1 MSTVRFQRRP
11 RREIPRS
18 PGGEVTLQPPPEI
31 PRNIPANLFGKL
43 MPVVMGV
50 GMLGMVVLMF
60 TSGSGLASNPMSL
73 MFPMMMVFSM
83 VGMYAGQGGKGQKA
97 AEANED
103 RKDYLRYLDQVRR
116 DVEETAAQQRA
127 AVEWSHPEPGLI
139 WMLAGTTRMW
149 ERRPGDKD
157 FCHARI
163 GLGGQRLATRLVAP
177 ETGPVEELE
186 PIAAVSLRRFV
197 RTHSTVPDLPTALAV
212 KGFASVQLTGDR
224 AQAREMTRA
233 MLVQLAMFQGPDQV
247 LIAVVCGPDT
257 AREWEWA
264 KWLPHSQHPDAQDG
278 VGSERMVFG
287 SIREAHASLAPL
299 LYNRVRYSRNQPPN
313 PNLVQIVLVVDGG
326 LLEAEEDP
334 LRENGFEGVTI
345 VDLCGYAPRL
355 AASRGIQMLVENGEC
370 AGRGPSGA
378 MERFAVIDR
387 IGAREAEQAARRL
400 APYRA
405 AVQRTGD
412 SGGEEGEVISSWA
425 QLLGL
430 GDIGTFNPESAWQ
443 PRYGRERLRVPF
455 GVGADGLP
463 VVLDIKEAAE
473 GGMGP
478 HGLCIGAT
486 GSGKSEFLR
495 TLVLSLIATHSP
507 DQLNF
512 VLVDFKGGATFLGL
526 EGVAHVAAII
536 TNLEE
541 EADLVERMRDALAG
555 EMNRRQE
562 VLRAA
567 GNFANVSEYEKAR
580 AAGADLDPM
589 PALFVVLDE
598 FSELL
603 SQHPDFAELFTMIG
617 RLGRSLHVHLL
628 LASQRLE
635 EGRLKGLESH
645 LSYRIG
651 LKTFSANES
660 RQVLGVPD
668 AYNLPGNP
676 GGGYLKS
683 DSGEIVRFQSAYV
696 SGPYAG
702 VGAQRELAA
711 DAFDGDID
719 ITARPFT
726 ATHVDFRA
734 EDHIPLPVRAA
745 ELELPPEAEQVSN
758 LQMLVSRVRE
768 HGRPAH
774 EIWLPP
780 LDAAPTLDQLVPRS
794 VLTGDWNPIALL
806 RAPIGIV
813 DRPYDQRRDPMV
825 VDLSGSRGN
834 VAVVGGPQSGKSTA
848 LRSLVMGMSLTHT
861 AEQAQF
867 YLLDFGGG
875 TLVGLEGLPHVGTV
889 ASRMEGDKVRR
900 TVAEMVTIVRQR
912 EARFRQLGIESM
924 AEFRR
929 LRSVAAATGAAAAG
943 AHEDPFGDA
952 FLVID
957 GYGPFR
963 QEFEALEQTVMNL
976 AVQGLSYGVHV
987 VISLARWPEARPALK
1002 DQIGTRIELRL
1013 GDPMDSDLGRKFAAL
1028 VPQGRPGRGMTADLL
1043 HMLTALPR
1051 VDGDPNP
1058 ATLGIGVAQAV
1069 SAIAERTP
1077 GRPAPRVR
1085 MLPERLPR
1093 EELLALAPA
1102 PGNDTDQPTLRFPIG
1117 INESELAPVYL
1128 DFATSPHFVIIGD
1141 SESGK
1146 TTLLRSIVQS
1156 ICASNTPDQAR
1167 VIMGDY
1173 RRTMLGTVPQGY
1185 LAGYGS
1191 TAPQFTRQMADL
1203 AAYVTQRMPGPDVTP
1218 QQLKDRSWWKGPELY
1233 VIVDDYDLVATATGN
1248 PLHALVD
1255 HLAHARDLGF
1265 HLIIARRSG
1274 GAGRALYEATLNRM
1288 KELNSAALIMST
1300 SREEGILFGN
1310 TRPSLMPPGRGT
1322 YVTRSGEDLIQ
1333 LGWLP
1338 PA

>member
-1 MSTVRFQRRP
+1 M
-11 RREIPRS
+11 
-18 PGGEVTLQPPPEI
+18 TLQAPPEI
-31 PRNIPANLFGKL
+31 PRAVPANLFTKL
-43 MPVVMGV
+43 MPLVMVV
-50 GMLGMVVLMF
+50 GMLGMVALMF
-60 TSGSGLASNPMSL
+60 TSGSGFASNPMSL

-83 VGMYAGQGGKGQKA
+83 VGMYAGQGGRGQKA
-97 AEANED
+97 SEADED

-116 DVEETAAQQRA
+116 DVAETAAQQRTA
-127 AVEWSHPEPGLI
+127 IEWSHPAPGLV

-163 GLGGQRLATRLVAP
+163 GLGSQRLATRLVAP

-197 RTHSTVPDLPTALAV
+197 RTHSTVPDLPTAIAV
-212 KGFASVQLTGDR
+212 KGFASIALTGDR
-224 AQAREMTRA
+224 AQSRELTRA
-233 MLVQLAMFQGPDQV
+233 MLLQLAMFQGPDQV

-264 KWLPHSQHPDAQDG
+264 KWLPHTQHPDSIDG
-278 VGSERMVFG
+278 VGSERMVYG
-287 SIREAHASLAPL
+287 SIREMHAGLHPL
-299 LYNRVRYSRNQPPN
+299 LFNRVRYSRNQPPD

-326 LLEAEEDP
+326 LLESEEDP
-334 LRENGFEGVTI
+334 LRDSGFEGVTVI
-345 VDLCGYAPRL
+345 DLCGYAPRL
-355 AASRGIQMLVENGEC
+355 AVARGIGLVVENGEC
-370 AGRGPSGA
+370 AGRGASGA
-378 MERFAVIDR
+378 MERFASIDR
-387 IGAREAEQAARRL
+387 IGVREAEQAARRL

-405 AVQRTGD
+405 AIQRTGD
-412 SGGEEGEVISSWA
+412 TAGDAGEVISSWS

-430 GDIGTFNPESAWQ
+430 GDIGAFTPETAWQ

-541 EADLVERMRDALAG
+541 EADLVDRMRDALDG

-567 GNFANVSEYEKAR
+567 GNFANVSDYEKAR
-580 AAGADLDPM
+580 AAGADLDPL

-603 SQHPDFAELFTMIG
+603 SQHPDFAELFTGIG
-617 RLGRSLHVHLL
+617 RLGRSLHMHLL

-668 AYNLPGNP
+668 AYSLPGNP

-696 SGPYAG
+696 SGPYTGAG
-702 VGAQRELAA
+702 ATHDPGAATRS
-711 DAFDGDID
+711 GDIEV
-719 ITARPFT
+719 TARPFT
-726 ATHVDFRA
+726 AAHVDFRA
-734 EDHIPLPVRAA
+734 ADRIPPPGPAEPVTPQPPA
-745 ELELPPEAEQVSN
+745 EEISN
-758 LQMLVSRVRE
+758 LRMLVSRVRG

-780 LDAAPTLDQLVPRS
+780 LDAAPTLDELLPRS
-794 VLTGDWNPIALL
+794 VLTGDWNRTATL
-806 RAPIGIV
+806 RAPIGLV
-813 DRPYDQRRDPMV
+813 DRPYDQRRDPLV

-848 LRSLVMGMSLTHT
+848 LRTLIMAMSLTHT
-861 AEQAQF
+861 AEQTQF
-867 YLLDFGGG
+867 YCLDFGGG
-875 TLVGLEGLPHVGTV
+875 TLVGLEGLPHVGAV
-889 ASRMEGDKVRR
+889 ASRMEADKVRR
-900 TVAEMVTIVRQR
+900 TIAEMVALVRRR

-929 LRSVAAATGAAAAG
+929 LRAPDSPGENAAPDGAAARAAAG
-943 AHEDPFGDA
+943 AQEDPFGDA

-957 GYGPFR
+957 GYGTFR
-963 QEFEALEQTVMNL
+963 QEFDALEQTVMNL

-1028 VPQGRPGRGMTADLL
+1028 VPMGRPGRGMTADLL

-1051 VDGDPNP
+1051 VDGESAPE
-1058 ATLGIGVAQAV
+1058 TLGTGVAQAV
-1069 SAIAERTP
+1069 SEISQRTP
-1077 GRPAPRVR
+1077 GRAAPRVR
-1085 MLPERLPR
+1085 MLPDRLPYAD
-1093 EELLALAPA
+1093 LLRLAEDWPA
-1102 PGNDTDQPTLRFPIG
+1102 AADPAHKNMRFPLG
-1117 INESELAPVYL
+1117 IDEAELAPVYL
-1128 DFATSPHFVIIGD
+1128 DFAAGPHFVAIGD

-1146 TTLLRSIVQS
+1146 TTLLRSIVRS
-1156 ICASNTPDQAR
+1156 ICAANTPDQAR

-1173 RRTMLGTVPQGY
+1173 RRTMLGTVPAGY

-1191 TAPQFTRQMADL
+1191 TAPEFTRQMSDL
-1203 AAYVTQRMPGPDVTP
+1203 AAYVSQRMPGPDVTP
-1218 QQLKDRSWWKGPELY
+1218 QQLRDRSWWTGPELY
-1233 VIVDDYDLVATATGN
+1233 VVVDDYDLVATATGN
-1248 PLHALVD
+1248 PLHALLD

-1274 GAGRALYEATLNRM
+1274 GAGRAMYEATLNRL
-1288 KELNSAALIMST
+1288 KELNSAALIMSC
-1300 SREEGILFGN
+1300 SRDEGVLFGN

-1322 YVTRSGEDLIQ
+1322 YVTRSGEELIQ

-1338 PA
+1338 AD